1 MYKKAIIAS
10 TAIALSIGASVVRAQ
25 SVDSAWYGGIDLG
38 RSRLGLSGGDF
49 DNALANQG
57 IGASSSNE
65 RSDTS
70 LGFSVGYLFNRN
82 FALEG
87 AYTRLGE
94 FNYSAVASSPAAD
107 TISGK
112 YKAHALSLSGI
123 GILPLRQNWSVYGK
137 AGVARTSTDLEA
149 SSDTGAVAV
158 GNASA
163 SRSGL
168 LIGAGAMYDLSRNV
182 FARAGWDRYA
192 QLGSDDTGK
201 GHADVYSIGVGYR
214 F

>member
-1 MYKKAIIAS
+1 MHKKAIIAGAAVAL
-10 TAIALSIGASVVRAQ
+10 AIAAGIVRAQ
-25 SVDSAWYGGIDLG
+25 GGDSAWYGGIDLG
-38 RSRLGLSGGDF
+38 RSRLGLGSGDF

-57 IGASSSNE
+57 IGASSSSE

-87 AYTRLGE
+87 AYTRLGD
-94 FNYSAVASSPAAD
+94 FNYSAAASSPAAD
-107 TISGK
+107 TISGR

-123 GILPLRQNWSVYGK
+123 GILPLRQSWSVYGK

-149 SSDTGAVAV
+149 SSETGAVAV
-158 GNASA
+158 GNTSA
-163 SRSGL
+163 SRTGL

-182 FARAGWDRYA
+182 FARAGWDRYT
-192 QLGSDDTGK
+192 QIGSDDTGK

>member
-1 MYKKAIIAS
+1 MYKKALIA
-10 TAIALSIGASVVRAQ
+10 AALALSAGMVRAQ

-57 IGASSSNE
+57 IGASSSND

-87 AYTRLGE
+87 AYTRLGD
-94 FNYSAVASSPAAD
+94 FNYSAAASSPAAD

-112 YKAHALSLSGI
+112 YKAHALSGI
-123 GILPLRQNWSVYGK
+123 GILPLRQSWSVYGK
-137 AGVARTSTDLEA
+137 AGVTRTTTDLEA

-163 SRSGL
+163 SRTGL
-168 LIGAGAMYDLSRNV
+168 VIGAGAMYDFNRNV

-192 QLGSDDTGK
+192 QIGSDDTGK
-201 GHADVYSIGVGYR
+201 GHADVYSVGVGYR

>member
-1 MYKKAIIAS
+1 M
-10 TAIALSIGASVVRAQ
+10 
-25 SVDSAWYGGIDLG
+25 
-38 RSRLGLSGGDF
+38 
-49 DNALANQG
+49 
-57 IGASSSNE
+57 
-65 RSDTS
+65 
-70 LGFSVGYLFNRN
+70 
-82 FALEG
+82 
-87 AYTRLGE
+87 
-94 FNYSAVASSPAAD
+94 
-107 TISGK
+107 
-112 YKAHALSLSGI
+112 
-123 GILPLRQNWSVYGK
+123 YGK

-168 LIGAGAMYDLSRNV
+168 LIGAWAMYDFNRNV

-192 QLGSDDTGK
+192 QIGSDDTGK